1 MILGLWLSFLPGI
14 PVCKRDLRNGEYVTA
29 VHSLE
34 GKCVHSEI
42 YSKLSCSVFKNG
54 CEASGRRLTASSSR
68 RVVYLLGDDLRSFF
82 YSFRNKSIF
91 FFLYNN
97 FTLIL

>member
-34 GKCVHSEI
+34 GKCV

-68 RVVYLLGDDLRSFF
+68 RVVYLLGDDLHSFF
-82 YSFRNKSIF
+82 IHLGTNRYI
-91 FFLYNN
+91 FLYNN